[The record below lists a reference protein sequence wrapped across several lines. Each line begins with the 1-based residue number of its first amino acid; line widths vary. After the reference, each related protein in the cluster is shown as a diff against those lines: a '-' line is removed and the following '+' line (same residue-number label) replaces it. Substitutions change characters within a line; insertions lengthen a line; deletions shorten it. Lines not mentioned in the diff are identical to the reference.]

1 MSTVNSK
8 NKDKWLREKPKWLN
22 IKNFELLGLDEQ
34 AESNGIITDEKVNVQ
49 EELVDF

>member
-8 NKDKWLREKPKWLN
+8 NKDKWLRDKPKWLN

-34 AESNGIITDEKVNVQ
+34 AEATG
-49 EELVDF
+49 